1 MESPRVQRGY
11 LHKLIRQCAAPVV
24 GLVCL
29 SVKDKAV
36 LGRSLDSVMG
46 RMVRNNKGSRLHR
59 NLEMEAQGS
68 SKRIKEKKLQDMC
81 GWCLRSL
88 PSDQAL
94 LCSRCQ
100 VVYYCDI
107 YLSNYSVIYPL
118 LSFILYYPSQ
128 YCTNARV
135 YKKFLT
141 LTILPD
147 RDDLSEYIS
156 NFYL

>member
-100 VVYYCDI
+100 VVYYCDKRHQGRAWE
-107 YLSNYSVIYPL
+107 LHRKVCGKLGKAGVDRQKN
-118 LSFILYYPSQ
+118 ILAKHMREIREA
-128 YCTNARV
+128 NM
-135 YKKFLT
+135 
-141 LTILPD
+141 
-147 RDDLSEYIS
+147 
-156 NFYL
+156 